1 MATAPFKSSGQSG
14 SRDEHQM
21 VSWDVPWYVESSAD
35 VFDVGDEPPLV
46 GLVETGRNFS
56 QVEGAGLIVTITYE
70 GYAGEHESPE
80 DEEPI
85 YSFDSSFKEE
95 PIEAHPDF
103 PAIKKRYEG
112 TFDPEDKTTK
122 WPEFLSTAASKTG
135 LFGPND
141 VVKGGGEKNPM
152 FGNETFLSFASV
164 FRKSYIRE
172 ELPPNMLDGIG
183 TIVTSLPRGYP
194 TPDGRDW
201 LQMPPRIR
209 ERGEFFQVDEEMIL
223 SPAGGWT
230 PEVYGLIQL

>member
-1 MATAPFKSSGQSG
+1 MATAPFKASGQSG

-21 VSWDVPWYVESSAD
+21 VTWDVPWYVEDSND
-35 VFDVGDEPPLV
+35 VFDVGEDPPLPQ
-46 GLVETGRNFS
+46 LSETGRNFS

-70 GYAGEHESPE
+70 GYAGEHDSPE
-80 DEEPI
+80 DEEPV
-85 YSFDSSFKEE
+85 YSFDASFKEE

-103 PAIKKRYEG
+103 LAINKRYGGES
-112 TFDPEDKTTK
+112 DPETGKTN
-122 WPEFLSTAASKTG
+122 WPKLLPLSSAQKLTG
-135 LFGPND
+135 LATGNAA
-141 VVKGGGEKNPM
+141 KQIKNPM